1 MGEACGCLC
10 IHVNVCSR
18 SPKTNTHHEVRHQP
32 RRTRL
37 TDRNADHK
45 SSRNETS
52 YSGLSLEDNCGLIW
66 SITIHPSSNLCWGTS
81 SQHHHAVSTHFK
93 ALATWCLAAS
103 SFDESTV
110 ARQLMQTFYWKPKIK
125 CTLLENSSKTIAC
138 VFHFLMKIALFI
150 CMLTVTCISFGA
162 SVCQVVK
169 VWISKSWWKFKVV
182 CVCMIRRLFG
192 AYECV
197 WFTLSCKTCI
207 SGCGVCV
214 CVWSWCT
221 APMWLRVFT
230 SDGGRE
236 GKWAMTQE
244 QRYRSRGCR
253 HYPEQEKGQN
263 EWIKRD

>member
-1 MGEACGCLC
+1 MFNNFLFWW
-10 IHVNVCSR
+10 V
-18 SPKTNTHHEVRHQP
+18 
-32 RRTRL
+32 
-37 TDRNADHK
+37 
-45 SSRNETS
+45 
-52 YSGLSLEDNCGLIW
+52 NCG
-66 SITIHPSSNLCWGTS
+66 TPAN
-81 SQHHHAVSTHFK
+81 AN
-93 ALATWCLAAS
+93 
-103 SFDESTV
+103 
-110 ARQLMQTFYWKPKIK
+110 TFYWKPKIK

-162 SVCQVVK
+162 SVRQVVK
-169 VWISKSWWKFKVV
+169 VWISKSWWCSKVR
-182 CVCMIRRLFG
+182 VCMIRRLFG

-197 WFTLSCKTCI
+197 IHAQLWNLHFRLW
-207 SGCGVCV
+207 GV